1 MMKWNIHYRETWLHH
16 TNPSLKLMVLI
27 LLFIVVLFVHN
38 PNVLINFSFGLLL
51 LFMLYTGYPWKF
63 LLLLFLPFFLVFVS
77 TASSMILFGE
87 GSTTWFRWG
96 LIHVT
101 EESFLRGMHLG
112 FRALS
117 FALLGLL
124 FSLTTRPVRLF
135 YSLMQQLK
143 LKPKYAY
150 SFLAG
155 VRLIPI
161 MIEEFQTVRNA
172 LKVRGTVNNGL
183 FEKMKR
189 YAIPLLSQSIRRAQ
203 RIAVAMEAKRFSN
216 SAERTF
222 YYEIGFSKYDIV
234 LVAVFI
240 MVTAA
245 AYYAG
250 IYYPY
255 IPVEDVR

>member
-1 MMKWNIHYRETWLHH
+1 MKWNIHYRETWLHH

-27 LLFIVVLFVHN
+27 LLFIIVLFVHN

-172 LKVRGTVNNGL
+172 LKVRGVVNNGL

-240 MVTAA
+240 VVTAT

>member
-1 MMKWNIHYRETWLHH
+1 
-16 TNPSLKLMVLI
+16 
-27 LLFIVVLFVHN
+27 
-38 PNVLINFSFGLLL
+38 
-51 LFMLYTGYPWKF
+51 
-63 LLLLFLPFFLVFVS
+63 
-77 TASSMILFGE
+77 MILFGE

-172 LKVRGTVNNGL
+172 LKVRGVVNNGL

-240 MVTAA
+240 IVTAA